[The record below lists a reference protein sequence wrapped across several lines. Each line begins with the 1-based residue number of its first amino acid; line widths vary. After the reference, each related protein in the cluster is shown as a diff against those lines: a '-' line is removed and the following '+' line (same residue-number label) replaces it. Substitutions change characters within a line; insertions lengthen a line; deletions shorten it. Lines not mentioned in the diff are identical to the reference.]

1 MGRGFCFALCL
12 FALRWLGHDGFQCPV
27 LKPRG
32 TVALAAASPVVERGV
47 SFDWTG
53 QRALVTGAASGIGY
67 EVAKQLIAGGAHVV
81 GLDVNAEGLQT
92 AAKALNAEF
101 GEGRVSTIAADLS
114 DADATVAAAEAAGDI
129 DLLVNSAGL
138 GRMQGFMDVD
148 VESFDLMM
156 AVNCRAVLQISQVIA
171 RNMIGRGARGAI
183 VHVSSQSSQQA
194 IRDRCAYSLTKA
206 GVDYLTKNMAL
217 ELGPHGI
224 RTNCV
229 NPTVVLTTLGKEAW
243 KNPDKAAPMKE
254 SIPLGRFAEP
264 EEIADTIL
272 YLLSDRASMVNGLA
286 IPIDGGFL
294 ASRAHLP

>member
-1 MGRGFCFALCL
+1 MLRVCL
-12 FALRWLGHDGFQCPV
+12 FALRLAMLAGFQRPALPERV
-27 LKPRG
+27 A
-32 TVALAAASPVVERGV
+32 ALAAAPMERGAA
-47 SFDWTG
+47 FDWTG
-53 QRALVTGAASGIGY
+53 RRALVTGAASGIGL
-67 EVAKQLIAGGAHVV
+67 EVARSLVRGGAHVV
-81 GLDVNAEGLQT
+81 AMDRDAEGL
-92 AAKALNAEF
+92 AAMAAALAPECA
-101 GEGRVSTIAADLS
+101 GAGAGVSTVVADLS
-114 DADATVAAAEAAGDI
+114 DAAATVAAAEAAGDV
-129 DLLVNSAGL
+129 DLLVNSAGV

-156 AVNCRAVLQISQVIA
+156 AVNCRAVLQISQVVA
-171 RNMIGRGARGAI
+171 RNMISRGAKGAI
-183 VHVSSQSSQQA
+183 VHVSSQSSTQA
-194 IRDRCAYSLTKA
+194 IRQRCAYSLTKA
-206 GVDYLTKNMAL
+206 GVDHLTKTMAL

-243 KNPDKAAPMKE
+243 KNPDKARPMKE